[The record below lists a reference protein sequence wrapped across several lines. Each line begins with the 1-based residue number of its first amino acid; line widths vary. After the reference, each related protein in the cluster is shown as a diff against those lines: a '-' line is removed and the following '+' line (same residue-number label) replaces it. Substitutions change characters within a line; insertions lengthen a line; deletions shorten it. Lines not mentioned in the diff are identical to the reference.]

1 MGEFSTP
8 VDPGANLPTPQ
19 PLSIGLSGPLFAM
32 SGTLSELNL
41 FNLIQGSANFAIQ
54 VNQDVSVTIPV
65 TGGTTTTLSGA
76 TLFQLGL
83 GHISALVGAG
93 GFGLNVTAG
102 NLGIAVVEP
111 PAPASGTDSR
121 YWIGVDANS
130 LQANLALGGVTASVQ
145 SLNLDLNQA
154 GGVDPNNVAAIA
166 LDWMQPIK
174 AADGTTITVDPGQDL
189 TPSVSLAINYSQGP
203 VFSIGAT
210 AAAVNIFNIIT
221 GSADF
226 ALSRSTTNVSFTGAA
241 PASLMRRVAD
251 PGALSNLNLNIGVSG
266 FGLSVT
272 GGDIGPWRVRA
283 PTPAAG
289 SDSRY
294 WVAVDATNLSG
305 LSLGKSLSPG
315 SSFTAEVTNLA
326 DPDQPGGWLLRQRRD
341 HPGRHAARLDQGPG
355 RCRRWPVRHRR
366 PTSSTRARPQLRRH
380 DAAEPPDHL
389 HRRGVRHQ
397 RLAREDQAVQPDQ
410 RLGRFRRQRQ
420 HDQRRV
426 QRAGQARPDRRD
438 ADHAGALSNL
448 NIAVGATGFGLEIT
462 GGELG
467 IAAIEAP
474 TPQSGT
480 DSRYWIAVDGMNL
493 AATLAIGSS
502 ITGEGQQPQHPA
514 QPGRRH
520 LIGQRRGHAAR
531 LGRRPRPRR
540 ERDLWGARQPGRQ
553 PADADQPVHRVHGR
567 AVRRQRRPGEP
578 EYVRPDHRVGEVRD
592 QRVDDQRFVRRD
604 GNSRPVRP
612 PHCSPSL
619 SVTFSSRSAPG
630 RAAWRSPAA
639 ISASPRSRRPT
650 LRAGPPTTGS
660 GSPSMPRAISGSLN
674 LGSSRHG
681 VGQNVADPDQ
691 PGSGQYTN
699 GQTTSRPPRSTGPR
713 TSRRRWYTST
723 ASRSI
728 PARAC
733 PVRPEPDDRLQAK
746 LLSRQRDADEA

>member
-1 MGEFSTP
+1 M
-8 VDPGANLPTPQ
+8 PTPQ

-83 GHISALVGAG
+83 GHISASVGAG

-130 LQANLALGGVTASVQ
+130 LKANLALGGVTASVQ

-241 PASLMRRVAD
+241 PASLMGASLIQVA
-251 PGALSNLNLNIGVSG
+251 LYNLNLNIGVSG
-266 FGLSVT
+266 FGLSIT
-272 GGDIGPWRVRA
+272 GGDIGVVAVRA

-294 WVAVDATNLSG
+294 WVAVDATNLTVG
-305 LSLGKSLSPG
+305 LSLGNSSSPG
-315 SSFTAEVTNLA
+315 SSFTAEVTNLSIQINQAGGSYANGATTLAATPLDWTKDLDLAGDGQYGTSA
-326 DPDQPGGWLLRQRRD
+326 DQLNPATLLQLPTGTTPPNLQITFTGAEFAISGSLAQIKLFNLISGSADFAVSVSTTNVAFSGLGKPDLTGATLITL
-341 HPGRHAARLDQGPG
+341 
-355 RCRRWPVRHRR
+355 
-366 PTSSTRARPQLRRH
+366 
-380 DAAEPPDHL
+380 
-389 HRRGVRHQ
+389 
-397 RLAREDQAVQPDQ
+397 
-410 RLGRFRRQRQ
+410 
-420 HDQRRV
+420 
-426 QRAGQARPDRRD
+426 
-438 ADHAGALSNL
+438 ALSNL

-493 AATLAIGSS
+493 AASLAIGSS
-502 ITGEGQQPQHPA
+502 ITATVSSLSIQLNQAGGTSSASGAATPLDWA
-514 QPGRRH
+514 DDLDLAGNGTYGSLVNPGANLPTPINLSIAYTGGLFSVSGDLASLNIFN
-520 LIGQRRGHAAR
+520 LITGSAA
-531 LGRRPRPRR
+531 
-540 ERDLWGARQPGRQ
+540 
-553 PADADQPVHRVHGR
+553 
-567 AVRRQRRPGEP
+567 
-578 EYVRPDHRVGEVRD
+578 VRD
-592 QRVDDQRFVRRD
+592 QRVDDQRFVQRVRD
-604 GNSRPVRP
+604 SRPDERYAV
-612 PHCSPSL
+612 
-619 SVTFSSRSAPG
+619 
-630 RAAWRSPAA
+630 
-639 ISASPRSRRPT
+639 
-650 LRAGPPTTGS
+650 
-660 GSPSMPRAISGSLN
+660 
-674 LGSSRHG
+674 
-681 VGQNVADPDQ
+681 D
-691 PGSGQYTN
+691 
-699 GQTTSRPPRSTGPR
+699 
-713 TSRRRWYTST
+713 
-723 ASRSI
+723 
-728 PARAC
+728 ARA
-733 PVRPEPDDRLQAK
+733 Q
-746 LLSRQRDADEA
+746 